1 MPKKLSAEEG
11 VADPVRARLQA
22 QEPQSRLGALAGRA
36 AARST
41 PTTSEPT
48 PSAPP
53 PAPRKVEARPRAE
66 PAASEQRVKPKPSP
80 VVTMVPTPPPVMG
93 ADDEPEAQT
102 VGKKARFTPTEAA
115 ENEDIVRLVGRLTG
129 SKPSE
134 SAVTRVLWTLLRE
147 SEAEL
152 KHEGRKGLVLRRPPN
167 GSSIE
172 MATYERELGRFLI
185 GALKN
190 LEF

>member
-1 MPKKLSAEEG
+1 MPKKLSADEG

-22 QEPQSRLGALAGRA
+22 QEPQSRLGALASRA
-36 AARST
+36 SARSV
-41 PTTSEPT
+41 PTAPERA
-48 PSAPP
+48 PSSPALERRVEAPP
-53 PAPRKVEARPRAE
+53 KAEPVAPEKRARPR
-66 PAASEQRVKPKPSP
+66 PTP
-80 VVTMVPTPPPVMG
+80 VVTVVPTPPPVMG

-115 ENEDIVRLVGRLTG
+115 ENEDIVRLIGRLTG

-152 KHEGRKGLVLRRPPN
+152 KQEGRKGVALRRPPN

>member
-1 MPKKLSAEEG
+1 MPKKLSADEG
-11 VADPVRARLQA
+11 MADPVRARLQA

-41 PTTSEPT
+41 ATRPEPV

-53 PAPRKVEARPRAE
+53 PAKKAEAPRRAE
-66 PAASEQRVKPKPSP
+66 PAAPERRSKPERTQ
-80 VVTMVPTPPPVMG
+80 VVTMVPTPPPAAG
-93 ADDEPEAQT
+93 TDEEPEAAT
-102 VGKKARFTPTEAA
+102 IAKKARFTPTEAA
-115 ENEDIVRLVGRLTG
+115 ENEDIVRLIGRLTG

-152 KHEGRKGLVLRRPPN
+152 KHEGRRGVALRRPPN

>member
-1 MPKKLSAEEG
+1 M
-11 VADPVRARLQA
+11 
-22 QEPQSRLGALAGRA
+22 
-36 AARST
+36 
-41 PTTSEPT
+41 
-48 PSAPP
+48 
-53 PAPRKVEARPRAE
+53 
-66 PAASEQRVKPKPSP
+66 
-80 VVTMVPTPPPVMG
+80 
-93 ADDEPEAQT
+93 
-102 VGKKARFTPTEAA
+102 
-115 ENEDIVRLVGRLTG
+115 
-129 SKPSE
+129 
-134 SAVTRVLWTLLRE
+134 LWTLLRE

>member
-1 MPKKLSAEEG
+1 M
-11 VADPVRARLQA
+11 
-22 QEPQSRLGALAGRA
+22 
-36 AARST
+36 
-41 PTTSEPT
+41 
-48 PSAPP
+48 
-53 PAPRKVEARPRAE
+53 
-66 PAASEQRVKPKPSP
+66 
-80 VVTMVPTPPPVMG
+80 VTVVPTPPPAVG
-93 ADDEPEAQT
+93 TDEEPEAAT
-102 VGKKARFTPTEAA
+102 IAKKARFTPTEAA
-115 ENEDIVRLVGRLTG
+115 ENEDIVRLIGRLTG

-152 KHEGRKGLVLRRPPN
+152 KHEGRRGVALRRPPN

-172 MATYERELGRFLI
+172 MASYERELGRFLL

>member
-1 MPKKLSAEEG
+1 MPKKLSADEG
-11 VADPVRARLQA
+11 VADPVRARLKA
-22 QEPQSRLGALAGRA
+22 LEPESRLGALAGRA
-36 AARST
+36 AARSA
-41 PTTSEPT
+41 PVRPEPA

-53 PAPRKVEARPRAE
+53 PASKVEAPPRAE
-66 PAASEQRVKPKPSP
+66 PVVPEQRVKPRSAP
-80 VVTMVPTPPPVMG
+80 VVTVVPTPPPVMG

-115 ENEDIVRLVGRLTG
+115 ENEDIVRLIGRLTG

-152 KHEGRKGLVLRRPPN
+152 KHEGRRGVALRRPPN